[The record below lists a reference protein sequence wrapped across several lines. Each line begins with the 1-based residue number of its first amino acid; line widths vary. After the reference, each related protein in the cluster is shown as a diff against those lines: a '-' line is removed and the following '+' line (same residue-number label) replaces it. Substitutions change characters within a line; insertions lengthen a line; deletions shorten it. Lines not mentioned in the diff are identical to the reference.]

1 MGWKRNKNARLS
13 DVYHN
18 VRIGDC
24 STTSSAQYH
33 IPFGLDVGADY
44 HLDLF
49 SLEILH
55 KYRNVVASKSNY
67 EDGYTHYYFG

>member
-1 MGWKRNKNARLS
+1 MVSEGEYE
-13 DVYHN
+13 DEYDYHYYRKCVPN
-18 VRIGDC
+18 NEWATFWIFYGD
-24 STTSSAQYH
+24 
-33 IPFGLDVGADY
+33 G

-49 SLEILH
+49 SWEILD